1 MGLVPGS
8 GFRVPGSEF
17 GVPGSGAGLGSGFR
31 VRGSFGVPGSPSALA
46 PSGWSTSRSG
56 AGAWVGPDSRMSTTI
71 PVSVRLPSGTR
82 TRAPMTGIGRDS
94 GTLYV
99 RASSVGTGT
108 ATAMRRIGAYSAGP
122 DGTDDGEGT

>member
-1 MGLVPGS
+1 MGFVPGS
-8 GFRVPGSEF
+8 GF
-17 GVPGSGAGLGSGFR
+17 GVPGSASWL
-31 VRGSFGVPGSPSALA
+31 P
-46 PSGWSTSRSG
+46 PSGGRLPRSD
-56 AGAWVGPDSRMSTTI
+56 AAAWAGPDSGTSTTI